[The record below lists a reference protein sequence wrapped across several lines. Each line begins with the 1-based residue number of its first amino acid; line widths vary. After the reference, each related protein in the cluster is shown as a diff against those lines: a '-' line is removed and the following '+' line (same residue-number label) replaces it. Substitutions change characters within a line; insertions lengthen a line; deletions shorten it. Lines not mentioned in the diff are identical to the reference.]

1 MDDVKRLGT
10 AVRKLL
16 EYDAKI
22 RKEKDGRAHRAAVTG
37 PHNVVFDGKS
47 YPAQV
52 ATDFSMKPDSHC
64 WVQITKNGTAVVVG
78 GASG

>member
-22 RKEKDGRAHRAAVTG
+22 RKEILSSAGG
-37 PHNVVFDGKS
+37 
-47 YPAQV
+47 
-52 ATDFSMKPDSHC
+52 
-64 WVQITKNGTAVVVG
+64 NGLFHEAR
-78 GASG
+78 